1 MKKYL
6 NNFIF
11 ILILIA
17 FSCEDVKESKVI
29 SSVPSSF
36 TKKVLIE
43 EFTGAWCQFCPDGAY
58 ILGNIINANNENV
71 IGVSIHSGDDME
83 IEHTNFLINTYQ
95 NTGFPS
101 GMVDRVVATTD
112 YYGNSI
118 VSMNRG
124 WWDYIAT
131 IQLEKI
137 ASCGLAMKSD
147 VSNGNAEIDVHVGF
161 NEQIQGDIRLNV
173 YLIEDNV
180 TGTGYGFDQRNFY
193 NTDTSSIFFGLGDP
207 IQGYAHNHTLR
218 LVLTESQGNLI
229 SSEAIASGEHTETF
243 KISIEEFDKNELSI
257 VAFVNNLGASFAEH
271 EVLNAKKCSIEGFED
286 WD

>member
-1 MKKYL
+1 MNKYL
-6 NNFIF
+6 NSSIF
-11 ILILIA
+11 IILFIT
-17 FSCEDVKESKVI
+17 FSCEDAKESKVI
-29 SSVPSSF
+29 SPVPSSF

-58 ILGNIINANNENV
+58 ILGNIIDANNENV

-83 IEHTNFLINTYQ
+83 IEHANFLINTYQ

-137 ASCGLAMKSD
+137 ASCGLAIKSD

-243 KISIEEFDKNELSI
+243 QINIEEFDKNELSI
-257 VAFVNNLGASFAEH
+257 VAFVNYFGENYSEH
-271 EVLNAKKCSIEGFED
+271 EILNVKKCSIEGFED

>member
-11 ILILIA
+11 ILILIT
-17 FSCEDVKESKVI
+17 FSCEDAKKSNVI

-83 IEHTNFLINTYQ
+83 IEHANFLINTYQ

-124 WWDYIAT
+124 WWDYITT
-131 IQLEKI
+131 IQLEKV
-137 ASCGLAMKSD
+137 ANCGLAIKSD

-218 LVLTESQGNLI
+218 QILTESQGSPI
-229 SSEAIASGEHTETF
+229 SSEAILSGEYIETF
-243 KISIEEFDKNELSI
+243 QITIEGFDKNELSI

-271 EVLNAKKCSIEGFED
+271 EVLNTKKCAIEGFED

>member
-1 MKKYL
+1 MKKLL

-11 ILILIA
+11 ILILITY
-17 FSCEDVKESKVI
+17 SCEDAKKNNII

-83 IEHTNFLINTYQ
+83 IEHANFLINTYQ

-101 GMVDRVVATTD
+101 GMVDRVVVTTD

-118 VSMNRG
+118 VSMSRG
-124 WWDYIAT
+124 WWDYVTT
-131 IQLEKI
+131 IQLEKV
-137 ASCGLAMKSD
+137 ANCGLAIKSD
-147 VSNGNAEIDVHVGF
+147 VSNGNAKIDVHVGF
-161 NEQIQGDIRLNV
+161 NDQIQGDIRLNV

-180 TGTGYGFDQRNFY
+180 IGAGYGYDQRNFY

-218 LVLTESQGNLI
+218 LILTESQGSLI
-229 SSEAIASGEHTETF
+229 SSEAILSGEYIETF
-243 KISIEEFDKNELSI
+243 QINIKQFDKNELSI
-257 VAFVNNLGASFAEH
+257 VAFVNNFGASFEEH
-271 EVLNAKKCSIEGFED
+271 EVLNTKRCSIEGFED

>member
-6 NNFIF
+6 NSSIF
-11 ILILIA
+11 IIFFIT
-17 FSCEDVKESKVI
+17 FSCEDAKKSNII

-71 IGVSIHSGDDME
+71 IGVSIYSGDDME
-83 IEHTNFLINTYQ
+83 IEHANFLINTYQ

-137 ASCGLAMKSD
+137 ASCGLAIKSD

-173 YLIEDNV
+173 YLIEDNI

-193 NTDTSSIFFGLGDP
+193 NTDTSSTFFGLGDP

-218 LVLTESQGNLI
+218 QILTESQGSPI
-229 SSEAIASGEHTETF
+229 SSEAILSGEYIETF
-243 KISIEEFDKNELSI
+243 QITVERFDKNELSI
-257 VAFVNNLGASFAEH
+257 VAFVNNLGPSFAEH
-271 EVLNAKKCSIEGFED
+271 EVLNTKKCSIEGFED

>member
-1 MKKYL
+1 
-6 NNFIF
+6 
-11 ILILIA
+11 
-17 FSCEDVKESKVI
+17 
-29 SSVPSSF
+29 
-36 TKKVLIE
+36 
-43 EFTGAWCQFCPDGAY
+43 
-58 ILGNIINANNENV
+58 
-71 IGVSIHSGDDME
+71 
-83 IEHTNFLINTYQ
+83 
-95 NTGFPS
+95 
-101 GMVDRVVATTD
+101 MVDRVVATTD

-137 ASCGLAMKSD
+137 ASCGLAIKSD

-173 YLIEDNV
+173 YLIENNV

-193 NTDTSSIFFGLGDP
+193 NTDTSSIFLDWESYSR
-207 IQGYAHNHTLR
+207 ICSQSYLR

>member
-1 MKKYL
+1 M
-6 NNFIF
+6 F
-11 ILILIA
+11 ILFLL
-17 FSCEDVKESKVI
+17 FGCEEAKESNVI
-29 SSVPSSF
+29 GSVPSSF

-83 IEHTNFLINTYQ
+83 IEHTNFLTNTYQ

-137 ASCGLAMKSD
+137 ASCGLAIKSD

-173 YLIEDNV
+173 YLVEDNV
-180 TGTGYGFDQRNFY
+180 TGNGYGFDQRNYY